1 MASVELGNATSTI
14 FNVNKGKYGSTRV
27 FIHPANSTST
37 ASGWSPT
44 GHLPKGVS
52 LKTIQEET
60 RVEEFQRIMLCN
72 FTVRELVDLDVVSGR
87 ILEGSLMIPT
97 HPIFSKNVWEQYVD
111 ALLLGPRNPMDQ
123 HSSSLPLPTG
133 LCTFWRRIKV
143 ISHANNF
150 AECEKAFSTAMKK
163 LHKKVKWGFAPG
175 NHMPWDEVPVPGSG
189 CLGVTHEGKD
199 CYDKDVI
206 WIYIDQRLCDILLRT
221 DLTSGEKA
229 GAQYLLAIVMCHEL
243 THAIWYAIGDQK
255 LNQDYEPFFEDS
267 SQCELGYEME
277 NSVFGGLVEPVFHAP
292 SAPFAYAMGST
303 YPNYGS
309 MGQRIPKTL
318 IMNKAKP

>member
-1 MASVELGNATSTI
+1 MAAQNFVPEQ
-14 FNVNKGKYGSTRV
+14 VD
-27 FIHPANSTST
+27 
-37 ASGWSPT
+37 GWSPT

-97 HPIFSKNVWEQYVD
+97 HPIFSKNVWEQY
-111 ALLLGPRNPMDQ
+111 GQR
-123 HSSSLPLPTG
+123 PLHWPQQTPEV
-133 LCTFWRRIKV
+133 IKCGWFYLTNV
-143 ISHANNF
+143 NVFNAMMPVLTLASAFLSRMHAVPHANNF